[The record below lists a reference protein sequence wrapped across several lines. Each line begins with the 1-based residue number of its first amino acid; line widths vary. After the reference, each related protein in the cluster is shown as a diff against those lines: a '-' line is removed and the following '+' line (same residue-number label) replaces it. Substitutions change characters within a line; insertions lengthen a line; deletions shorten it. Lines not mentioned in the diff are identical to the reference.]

1 MLLFERVK
9 SHFFG
14 VRALHYYLR
23 ASCMYNTYCSIA
35 LLILGKKKRIAY
47 LLLSL
52 SFLQLQYQLM
62 LRPAYMQ
69 KKIKSKIK
77 NKINL
82 LPLQHQLMLRPAKKI
97 EWVAQH

>member
-1 MLLFERVK
+1 MLLFERVE

-69 KKIKSKIK
+69 KKIKLKIK

-97 EWVAQH
+97 E